1 MLNKERGEK
10 EWDIKYEREEK
21 KKTMSQCE
29 LAEKTRGITHGYF
42 WTGKWSNH
50 NYNNGYSFENSE
62 SVGYKCGR
70 YFFEK

>member
-1 MLNKERGEK
+1 MR
-10 EWDIKYEREEK
+10 ISRK
-21 KKTMSQCE
+21 K
-29 LAEKTRGITHGYF
+29 RGITHGYF

-70 YFFEK
+70 YFF